1 MAAPA
6 SQSFVAFSSCHSSS
20 CFFSPSRC
28 GSLSSVLPLYSSSS
42 SSSSS
47 SLCHPY
53 LQFNSARAVSS
64 LGSRR
69 QQQQQEQLWSRVLSS
84 RAMSAA
90 ADVTPT
96 TAESTVVPTHQSKNG
111 FWVCL
116 FRLGFVISPAF
127 GNCFVSSFFDLRC
140 QVHVT
145 TLWVFSFFNEFR
157 WLKLQDLSSR
167 RSYPSQINATLVS
180 WRKVS
185 LISGTIGFLFL
196 VFLYCLT

>member
-1 MAAPA
+1 MAMAAPA
-6 SQSFVAFSSCHSSS
+6 SQSLVAFSSCYSSS

-28 GSLSSVLPLYSSSS
+28 GSFSSVLPLYSSSS

-47 SLCHPY
+47 CYPY
-53 LQFNSARAVSS
+53 LQFHSARGVSS

-69 QQQQQEQLWSRVLSS
+69 QQQQQEQLWSRVWSS

-90 ADVTPT
+90 ADVSPM
-96 TAESTVVPTHQSKNG
+96 TAESTVVSPHQSKNA

-116 FRLGFVISPAF
+116 FRLGFVTSPAF
-127 GNCFVSSFFDLRC
+127 GNCFIFFFDLRC

-145 TLWVFSFFNEFR
+145 TLWVFPFFNEFR

-167 RSYPSQINATLVS
+167 RSYPSQINATLVF